1 MIMAGHEA
9 QVIFTLSDTL
19 MENTKSKEMTVQ
31 QKPQMETYTSISGR
45 LHARRHPRVPRGRLV
60 LPAAQET
67 SRVCKGHAGCVIS
80 APHAP
85 A

>member
-9 QVIFTLSDTL
+9 QVIFTLSDTR

-31 QKPQMETYTSISGR
+31 QKPQMETYTPISGR
-45 LHARRHPRVPRGRLV
+45 QHAQQHPRVPRGRLV

-67 SRVCKGHAGCVIS
+67 SHVCKGLAGCVIS